1 LPLETKNE
9 EERDKCLVMF
19 DSAFHR
25 LSFRA
30 LMFYFAFI
38 STENA
43 RRHYQAKKLEKSIQ
57 GISQQSAMPKMPDF
71 TNSKR
76 TPTPTPMPKPE
87 KDWRKNVGD
96 YEIGSPM
103 LALPAL
109 IFGLWLASIA
119 FGTLPARNPLGL
131 SDLTRRSILAMTCSF
146 VISPALLILYIW
158 ALRMGFIG

>member
-1 LPLETKNE
+1 MKKETNVWLCLIPLFIGF
-9 EERDKCLVMF
+9 LF
-19 DSAFHR
+19 A
-25 LSFRA
+25 A

-43 RRHYQAKKLEKSIQ
+43 RRHYQAKRLEKSIQ

-76 TPTPTPMPKPE
+76 TPIPTPIPTPKPE

-119 FGTLPARNPLGL
+119 FGTLPARKPLGL
-131 SDLTRRSILAMTCSF
+131 SDLTRCSLLVMICSF
-146 VISPALLILYIW
+146 VISPALLLLYLW
-158 ALRMGFIG
+158 ALRIGWIG

>member
-1 LPLETKNE
+1 MRKKETNIWLCLIPLFVGF
-9 EERDKCLVMF
+9 LFAAM
-19 DSAFHR
+19 
-25 LSFRA
+25 
-30 LMFYFAFI
+30 MFYFAFI

-43 RRHYQAKKLEKSIQ
+43 SRHYQAKRLEKSIQ

-71 TNSKR
+71 MNSKSTP

-87 KDWRKNVGD
+87 RDWRKKVGD
-96 YEIGSPM
+96 YEIGTPM

-131 SDLTRRSILAMTCSF
+131 SDLTRRSLLVTICSF
-146 VISPALLILYIW
+146 VISPALLLLYLW
-158 ALRMGFIG
+158 AL